1 MKSRTEKPR
10 ERFKTQENC
19 LNVAGWGS
27 VDGSLR
33 AHLRIC
39 VQTQDISCIRYEN
52 ICMLKEKKKDL
63 LNSELNCFEF
73 REFDLRFA

>member
-27 VDGSLR
+27 VDGSTR

-52 ICMLKEKKKDL
+52 ICMLKEKKKNFVEQRVKL
-63 LNSELNCFEF
+63 F
-73 REFDLRFA
+73 RIQRI